1 MVFMFKKV
9 VCEHFKTISKS
20 NISMDVEDKKKPW
33 KEVFNA
39 AKQFCME
46 IWDKGG
52 QQLAT
57 FEAKSYIK
65 KVCP

>member
-1 MVFMFKKV
+1 
-9 VCEHFKTISKS
+9 
-20 NISMDVEDKKKPW
+20 MDVEDKKKPW